1 MILDKAV
8 MEVDIKTRL
17 DFLKMRRKPPL
28 IYHAFNVSNIDA
40 TVNIQIKPIY
50 NITKDNA
57 IPIVNSIVMYANCLF
72 TYNNLTKWLL
82 TINIAGSSN
91 IGVAF

>member
-50 NITKDNA
+50 NITKDNSTLVLLLRYDKM
-57 IPIVNSIVMYANCLF
+57 PTLKDCDLVRSVSSIKV
-72 TYNNLTKWLL
+72 
-82 TINIAGSSN
+82 
-91 IGVAF
+91 